1 MVGHEHYECIPAI
14 YLVEGGGVVK
24 IGYSRAVR
32 NRIKRMEVR
41 FRGWHGELR
50 NCAVFPVEQDDL
62 LRLERAC
69 IKALH
74 EQATPLESRREFFAG
89 IKFEDALAIVRPI
102 VEAN

>member
-32 NRIKRMEVR
+32 NRIKRMELR

-50 NCAVFPVEQDDL
+50 NCAVFPIDEYAL
-62 LRLERAC
+62 LSTERAC

-74 EQATPLESRREFFAG
+74 EQATPLESRREFFSG

-102 VEAN
+102 VEVN